1 MAPARRPGRTATAL
15 LVLVTTLTACG
26 PVAGREPGDLPV
38 GYDSRDGSLT
48 VWPARGTL
56 SGDAAVTAAVT
67 GAVREWRSP
76 VDDRVHVPSSGIL
89 WAGAVGGE
97 RLALVAANVP
107 GESASWLLQVTE
119 RDGRYAVTHA
129 TEYTDPGYLVY
140 SDVLPVRT
148 GDGRRYLVS
157 ARVERVRGPDGRA
170 VPVEDGLSAP
180 VAVPACSAVPVTAT
194 LRATESLPRGRATDR
209 LLDLGT
215 GLEAPRYPLVRDES
229 GSGRRALAGLD
240 TCALAGEKGP
250 FGSIRR
256 WAGDRESAGSVPQS
270 WPMTKL
276 AARTVGELAV
286 GGGEPGEL
294 QQLTWESADDTMTA
308 VVYRPAGGGAPVA
321 SPADRAEPLQAY
333 VLTVAGRSLGVL
345 TWRPGRETSLSVPPG
360 TIRVVD
366 RPGLT
371 VVPLTDEKL
380 TVSLATATKTHYR
393 SLTAP
398 R

>member
-1 MAPARRPGRTATAL
+1 MAAARRPGRTAAAL
-15 LVLVTTLTACG
+15 LALVTTVTACG
-26 PVAGREPGDLPV
+26 PVAGREPRDLAV

-48 VWPARGTL
+48 VWPARGVL
-56 SGDAAVTAAVT
+56 AGDAAVTAGVT
-67 GAVREWRSP
+67 EAVRDWRSP
-76 VDDRVHVPSSGIL
+76 LDDRVHVPSSGIL
-89 WAGAVGGE
+89 WAGAVDGAP
-97 RLALVAANVP
+97 LVLVAANVP

-148 GDGRRYLVS
+148 GAGRRYLLS
-157 ARVERVRGPDGRA
+157 ARVERALGPDGRA
-170 VPVEDGLSAP
+170 LAVQDGLSAP
-180 VAVPACSAVPVTAT
+180 VPVPACSAVPVTAT
-194 LRATESLPRGRATDR
+194 LRATESLPRGRSADR

-215 GLEAPRYPLVRDES
+215 GLAAPRYPLVRDES

-240 TCALAGEKGP
+240 TCALAGEEGP
-250 FGSIRR
+250 FGSVRR
-256 WAGDRESAGSVPQS
+256 RVGDRESADSVPQS
-270 WPMTKL
+270 WPMAKL
-276 AARTVGELAV
+276 AVRTLGEFAV

-294 QQLTWESADDTMTA
+294 QQLTWETADDTMTA
-308 VVYRPAGGGAPVA
+308 VVYRPVGGGAPVA

-345 TWRPGRETSLSVPPG
+345 SWRPARETSLTVPPG
-360 TIRVVD
+360 TTRIVD

-371 VVPLTDEKL
+371 VVPLTDERL
-380 TVSLATATKTHYR
+380 TVSLATPTRTHYR
-393 SLTAP
+393 SLAAP

>member
-1 MAPARRPGRTATAL
+1 MARARRPGRTATAL
-15 LVLVTTLTACG
+15 LALVTTVTACG
-26 PVAGREPGDLPV
+26 PVAGRESRDLPV

-56 SGDAAVTAAVT
+56 AGDAAVTAAVT

-89 WAGAVGGE
+89 WAGETGGG

-148 GDGRRYLVS
+148 GEGRRYLVS
-157 ARVERVRGPDGRA
+157 ARVERVLGPDGRA
-170 VPVEDGLSAP
+170 LTVEDGLSAP
-180 VAVPACSAVPVTAT
+180 VPVPACSAVPVTAA
-194 LRATESLPRGRATDR
+194 LRATESLPRGRAADR
-209 LLDLGT
+209 MLDLGT
-215 GLEAPRYPLVRDES
+215 GLDAPRYPLVRDES

-240 TCALAGEKGP
+240 TCALAGEEGP

-256 WAGDRESAGSVPQS
+256 RVGDRESAGSVPAS
-270 WPMTKL
+270 WPMAKL
-276 AARTVGELAV
+276 AVRTVGEVAV
-286 GGGEPGEL
+286 GGEPGEL
-294 QQLTWESADDTMTA
+294 QQLTWETADDTMTA
-308 VVYRPAGGGAPVA
+308 VLYRPADGGAPAA
-321 SPADRAEPLQAY
+321 SPADRTAPLQAY
-333 VLTVAGRSLGVL
+333 VLTVAGRPLGVL

-360 TIRVVD
+360 TTRIVD

-371 VVPLTDEKL
+371 VVPLTDERL
-380 TVSLATATKTHYR
+380 TISLATPTKTHYR

-398 R
+398 